1 MSTRG
6 IHLAVHTNEALLS
19 TGAWMD
25 FSQHINMLV
34 LRGDVEEAGAL
45 WGLVFEVVHMGV
57 DPATPVLQSM
67 DMPPIR
73 RMPCCKTPCVRC
85 ETGRGGLQFPFIGP
99 ALQPPQQGLVA
110 IHPPCPQQVRFG
122 SLVRGVQSGLAVHGD
137 DEACL
142 WPSQYWLQAVG
153 APVLAMASGCSH
165 WGTIFSR
172 N

>member
-1 MSTRG
+1 MATRG

-67 DMPPIR
+67 DMPPCQ
-73 RMPCCKTPCVRC
+73 M
-85 ETGRGGLQFPFIGP
+85 
-99 ALQPPQQGLVA
+99 
-110 IHPPCPQQVRFG
+110 
-122 SLVRGVQSGLAVHGD
+122 
-137 DEACL
+137 
-142 WPSQYWLQAVG
+142 
-153 APVLAMASGCSH
+153 
-165 WGTIFSR
+165 
-172 N
+172 